1 MPEEANQNTFPP
13 APASRRVDQKGFA
26 LAAFLLGMLNL
37 FLWVTP
43 FCGAPFSIIGLLV
56 GVVGMRSS
64 RRWLAISGMIL
75 SGVALLLTIF
85 FMLAGSILNPG
96 SFDVYSVLRGS

>member
-1 MPEEANQNTFPP
+1 MPEEVNPNIPP
-13 APASRRVDQKGFA
+13 SAPASRRVDQKGFA

-43 FCGAPFSIIGLLV
+43 FCGAPASMLGLLV
-56 GVVGMRSS
+56 GVVGLRSS

-75 SGVALLLTIF
+75 SGVAFLLTLF
-85 FMLAGSILNPG
+85 FMLAGSIFNPG
-96 SFDVYSVLRGS
+96 GFDVYSVLRGS